1 MPTKRG
7 KILAYFS
14 QKELAV
20 TPTEFQEIEGLFQG
34 QMATNGPKMADL
46 TPNSLQE
53 IPATTSHGGG
63 GGCILRKILDM
74 SSAGFSPGNPSGQ
87 PAPDTSEAFSEPL
100 LGQFS
105 VPKPEN
111 LAAIEFG
118 EEVPATTSPGGRG
131 GYFGEISG
139 HGPNILSKSQ
149 KRHQAVT
156 YENASSECV
165 LDQFSDPGGVNK
177 VPQGSILEKIIPQA
191 MRQLPQFWNF

>member
-1 MPTKRG
+1 MGISRISSPAKNSHQTWEN
-7 KILAYFS
+7 LAWFS

-20 TPTEFQEIEGLFQG
+20 TPTEVHEIQGLFQG
-34 QMATNGPKMADL
+34 QMATNCPKVADL

-74 SSAGFSPGNPSGQ
+74 SSAGFSPGNSSGQ
-87 PAPDTSEAFSEPL
+87 PAPDTSEAFSVPL

-131 GYFGEISG
+131 GD
-139 HGPNILSKSQ
+139 
-149 KRHQAVT
+149 T
-156 YENASSECV
+156 
-165 LDQFSDPGGVNK
+165 
-177 VPQGSILEKIIPQA
+177 LEKFRATGPIFCPSPKKGT
-191 MRQLPQFWNF
+191 RL